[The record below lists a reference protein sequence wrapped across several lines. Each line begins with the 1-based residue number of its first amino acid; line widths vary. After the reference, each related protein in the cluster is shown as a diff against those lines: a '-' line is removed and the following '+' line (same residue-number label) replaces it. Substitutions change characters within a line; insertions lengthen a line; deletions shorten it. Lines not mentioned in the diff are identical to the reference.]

1 MAEEAPPAL
10 GRSLRAARRAV
21 FVLLAVCA
29 ASAASAQDGAKLAGW
44 TTLSPAEQGILA
56 PLAGQ
61 WDRLDAEDRQ
71 RWLGVA
77 KRYPKMTPTGQKRTQ
92 TRMKKWA
99 ALTPQQRQQARDK
112 YKRMKRQGSDQ
123 ELRREWE
130 RYQALT
136 PEQRQA
142 LVPQKE
148 RSDKTKSKKKKKTQ
162 PKPAAATGEMSQ

>member
-10 GRSLRAARRAV
+10 GRWLCAARRAF
-21 FVLLAVCA
+21 FVVLAVCA
-29 ASAASAQDGAKLAGW
+29 ASVASAQGATKSAAW

-99 ALTPQQRQQARDK
+99 ALSPREREQARDK
-112 YKRMKRQGSDQ
+112 YKSMKRQGNDQ

-148 RSDKTKSKKKKKTQ
+148 RGDKAKSKKKKSQ
-162 PKPAAATGEMSQ
+162 PKPAAATGKLSQ